1 MSMLQIDNTIVSL
14 DLFDECFVCD
24 LATCK
29 GICCVEGDAGAPLE
43 AGEAD
48 KLEEILPAVWDDLS
62 DAAREVIRRQGVCY
76 VDEEGDTVTSIVD
89 GRECVFTCIDADGMC
104 RCAVEKSLPGR
115 AHRFLQTRLLPLVSG
130 ARASV
135 RRFRGG
141 ELSPLGGVPVC
152 QDAGR
157 AVGRAGVPVFE
168 RTPGAPFRGSM
179 VQANGNSGTRIKTA

>member
-1 MSMLQIDNTIVSL
+1 MSMLRIDNTIVSL

-104 RCAVEKSLPGR
+104 R
-115 AHRFLQTRLLPLVSG
+115 
-130 ARASV
+130 
-135 RRFRGG
+135 
-141 ELSPLGGVPVC
+141 
-152 QDAGR
+152 
-157 AVGRAGVPVFE
+157 
-168 RTPGAPFRGSM
+168 
-179 VQANGNSGTRIKTA
+179 